1 MWTKRMIALLIAV
14 VMVVSLAACGSGNAS
29 ASVYW
34 LNFKPELDETLQT
47 LAKRYQEE
55 KGVTVKVVTPESGTY
70 QKTLET
76 EMEQQF
82 PPTMFVVGNQQE
94 AKEWESY
101 SLDLKGTALEM
112 ALIPGTHTL
121 GNEDGKITAMPYCTE
136 CFGIVVNP
144 KLIKNMGYSVD
155 DINSFDKLKEVAEA
169 IHNNKSWLGYD
180 AFCSHDLG
188 ADNSWRLTA
197 HLANT
202 EYYYEE
208 KDYGTWPECPTSL
221 TGEYMEN
228 YKNLY
233 DLCLNN
239 SISTPQELA
248 QGGHNPVQEFKD
260 GKAAFLLTGSWDY
273 ANITQSIP
281 DAEII
286 PYYCGVK
293 GEENAGLNSG
303 SENYWAVNS
312 SVDES
317 LQKATV
323 AFMKW
328 IVTDPDASAA
338 LVKELGNLPYEGAAE
353 SDNGFLAKDKKLQ
366 SDGKYAMKW
375 SMTYQPNST
384 DYRAD
389 LVDALKDYNA
399 NQSDD
404 NWSKVRKAMIDNWAD
419 QYAAVYNK

>member
-1 MWTKRMIALLIAV
+1 MWMKRVIALLIAV
-14 VMVVSLAACGSGNAS
+14 VMVVSLAACNKQNSNA
-29 ASVYW
+29 VYW

-70 QKTLET
+70 QQTLAS

-82 PPTMFVVGNQQE
+82 PPTMFVLGNQQE
-94 AKEWESY
+94 AKEWESHA
-101 SLDLKGTALEM
+101 LDLKGTSLEM
-112 ALIPGTHTL
+112 ALIPGTNTL

-144 KLIKNMGYSVD
+144 KLLKNMGYSVE
-155 DINSFDKLKEVAEA
+155 DINSFDKLKEIAEV

-180 AFCSHDLG
+180 AFCSHDLD

-197 HLANT
+197 HMANI
-202 EYYYEE
+202 EYCYEE
-208 KDYGTWPECPTSL
+208 RAASVSWQECPSSL
-221 TGEYMEN
+221 TGEYVEN

-239 SISTPQELA
+239 SISSPEELA

-273 ANITQSIP
+273 ANITQSVA

-293 GEENAGLNSG
+293 GESNAGLNSG

-323 AFMKW
+323 AFMRW
-328 IVTDPDASAA
+328 LVTDPEASAA
-338 LVKELGNLPYEGAAE
+338 LAKELGNLPYEGAPE
-353 SDNGFLAKDKKLQ
+353 SDNGFLAKDKKLT
-366 SDGKYAMKW
+366 SDGKYSMKW
-375 SMTYQPNST
+375 MMTYQPNST
-384 DYRAD
+384 DYRAE
-389 LVDALKDYNA
+389 LVAALKDYNN

-404 NWSKVRKAMIDNWAD
+404 NWSKVRKAMIDNWAEE
-419 QYAAVYNK
+419 YVKVYNK